1 MRNMNVQFDDSS
13 QPRIIKKSS
22 KEYLQSLKVGYDCD
36 WPIEIVIDRLTVQ
49 KKYNKVFKLLVHI
62 KYAKY
67 LMEKKDYHIREP
79 NLLKTTSSYTYAKNY
94 ENMIDEMGAR
104 ERVAL
109 ENKIMLG

>member
-1 MRNMNVQFDDSS
+1 M
-13 QPRIIKKSS
+13 
-22 KEYLQSLKVGYDCD
+22 
-36 WPIEIVIDRLTVQ
+36 
-49 KKYNKVFKLLVHI
+49 HI

-79 NLLKTTSSYTYAKNY
+79 NLLKTTSSYKYAKNY

-109 ENKIMLG
+109 ENKIMLGQLMHQL